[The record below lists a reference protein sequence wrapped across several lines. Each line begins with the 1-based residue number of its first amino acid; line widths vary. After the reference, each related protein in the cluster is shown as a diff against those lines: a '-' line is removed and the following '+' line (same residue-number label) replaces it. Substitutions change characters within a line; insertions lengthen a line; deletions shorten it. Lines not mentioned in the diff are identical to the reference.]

1 MLAEIDNLHI
11 KIQEITDE
19 YQRLYADCKDY
30 LSLKQNPQG
39 SSDSIMQGHQRLLMR
54 IEELEDLVVEL
65 KSQQSPTEN
74 LDLKALLLQKEHEN
88 QLLNN
93 KVEELRKLRVRAK
106 DLFDNNELY
115 VTFQKA
121 IKERED
127 VISKMKNEL
136 SQIKNSS
143 FINKIQEPKSNAD
156 QGKITLGGG
165 VINTKSWANER
176 DSWLVQKFPT
186 ET

>member
-1 MLAEIDNLHI
+1 
-11 KIQEITDE
+11 
-19 YQRLYADCKDY
+19 
-30 LSLKQNPQG
+30 
-39 SSDSIMQGHQRLLMR
+39 MR

-88 QLLNN
+88 QLLKN

-121 IKERED
+121 IREREE
-127 VISKMKNEL
+127 VISKMRNEL
-136 SQIKNSS
+136 SSLKNSS
-143 FINKIQEPKSNAD
+143 FINKIQEPKDHNQQLEKAM
-156 QGKITLGGG
+156 GKFSIGGG
-165 VINTKSWANER
+165 VNGWANER
-176 DSWLVQKFPT
+176 DSWLVQKFPS